1 MQGVVMKKLSTLFI
15 SAFIVLIFLG
25 CPGKNELGNT
35 SDFGLKGAPNW
46 VLGKSDTDLYGV
58 GSAQIKNNK
67 VDWAIKEATIKG
79 TAELATT
86 LQGKIEQKAR
96 ILESNGESESV
107 VAIRQSVEAL
117 LPGAS
122 RTDTWIS
129 ESGMVFVK
137 IQIKKLDN
145 AILQKNLSALQKI
158 DQQAA
163 KALAQTVDDLL
174 Q

>member
-1 MQGVVMKKLSTLFI
+1 MKKIYALLII
-15 SAFIVLIFLG
+15 SGFVALAFLG
-25 CPGKNELGNT
+25 CPSKNELGNT

-46 VLGKSDTDLYGV
+46 VLGKSDADLYGV

-107 VAIRQSVEAL
+107 IAIRQSVEAL

-129 ESGMVFVK
+129 EGGMVFVK

-145 AILQKNLSALQKI
+145 ETLQKNLSALQKI
-158 DQQAA
+158 DQEAA

-174 Q
+174 K